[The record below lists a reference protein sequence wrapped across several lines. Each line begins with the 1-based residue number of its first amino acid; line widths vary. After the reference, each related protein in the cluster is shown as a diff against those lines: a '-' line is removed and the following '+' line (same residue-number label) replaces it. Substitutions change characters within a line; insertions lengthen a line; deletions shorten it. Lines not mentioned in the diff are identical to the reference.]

1 MISFSDKLK
10 LVLTISLPYW
20 AIYIMEYRERQRG
33 QQKMDER
40 NRRIREDGYEP
51 VHTKYS
57 TIKEQLRQAVDRAVE
72 MTKDEQDFIRIMR
85 EQFGIAVHFSRGVIS
100 YKHPDRE
107 KPIRGRMLGRIY
119 EREQIAERIAGFQ
132 QQEEEQRRPEFQGM
146 PRIFFIHSELRLVVD
161 LQTCVKAQQSRAYAR
176 QVALSNLQEMARTIA
191 YIQEHGIGTV
201 DKLAEAADQAEAQYK
216 QASADLRE
224 TQNALTAINERI
236 HYTGLYLS
244 HGNYTEH
251 GVWR

>member
-1 MISFSDKLK
+1 
-10 LVLTISLPYW
+10 
-20 AIYIMEYRERQRG
+20 MEYRKRQRG

-85 EQFGIAVHFSRGVIS
+85 EQFGIAVRFSRGVIS

-146 PRIFFIHSELRLVVD
+146 LRIFFIHSELRLVVD

-176 QVALSNLQEMARTIA
+176 QVALSNL
-191 YIQEHGIGTV
+191 
-201 DKLAEAADQAEAQYK
+201 
-216 QASADLRE
+216 
-224 TQNALTAINERI
+224 
-236 HYTGLYLS
+236 
-244 HGNYTEH
+244 
-251 GVWR
+251 

>member
-1 MISFSDKLK
+1 MGNFDTIAVRVQNGFKRVHQGAVCAGFCSDKLK

-107 KPIRGRMLGRIY
+107 KPIPRLRPAGRPVQVAGDGTDNRLHPGAWHWNRGQAGRSGRSGGGTIQASL
-119 EREQIAERIAGFQ
+119 RGSARDAERSDGDKRTHPLYWTIPFPWKLYSTRCLAI
-132 QQEEEQRRPEFQGM
+132 RR
-146 PRIFFIHSELRLVVD
+146 L
-161 LQTCVKAQQSRAYAR
+161 
-176 QVALSNLQEMARTIA
+176 
-191 YIQEHGIGTV
+191 
-201 DKLAEAADQAEAQYK
+201 
-216 QASADLRE
+216 
-224 TQNALTAINERI
+224 
-236 HYTGLYLS
+236 
-244 HGNYTEH
+244 
-251 GVWR
+251 